1 MSAVGAA
8 GTPSGGASIALAV
21 DATQLVGQTGQRQGD
36 LMPSRSPHPQRT
48 SLFVDSLLVGSGVL
62 LPMRSHCGR
71 DPVARHLIVTCQVK
85 VLDNHKG
92 DENGF
97 VVAPGHGTAT
107 VPLTFGTAA
116 QSGREFLWK
125 ASCIG

>member
-1 MSAVGAA
+1 MSV
-8 GTPSGGASIALAV
+8 ALAV
-21 DATQLVGQTGQRQGD
+21 DATQLVGQTGQQRGD
-36 LMPSRSPHPQRT
+36 PLPSLSPHPQRS
-48 SLFVDSLLVGSGVL
+48 SLFVDSVLVGSGVL

-71 DPVARHLIVTCQVK
+71 DPVARHLIFTCQVT
-85 VLDNHKG
+85 VLDNQTG

-97 VVAPGHGTAT
+97 LVAPGHGTAT

-116 QSGREFLWK
+116 QSGREFLWQ